1 MYVIA
6 FGNKGRD
13 GFGGRVRYQSCI
25 FEVMHVTMKVSNSG
39 IEVTSNDNVAFK
51 LMLQTGSC
59 LENLIEKVSFSSSIT
74 TGVRIFSV
82 LGVHFVKGSESELKV
97 NETPSRK

>member
-39 IEVTSNDNVAFK
+39 IEVTSNDNVACK

-59 LENLIEKVSFSSSIT
+59 LENLIEKVSFTLSQHFRVVSLSIVFD
-74 TGVRIFSV
+74 GIILR
-82 LGVHFVKGSESELKV
+82 
-97 NETPSRK
+97 